1 MCYNVDNISIERV
14 ASMHQDISEILLTQA
29 QIEEKAT
36 ELGNQLKADYTKKS
50 PILIGLLKG
59 STMFMADLMKS
70 MDIPLEIDFMDVS
83 SYDGAASTGDVRIV
97 KDLDISVRG
106 RHVLIV
112 EDIVDTGRT
121 LEKVIQLIRS
131 RGAESVEMVTL
142 LDKPEA
148 RVAPIEAKYVG
159 FTIPKSFVV
168 GYGLDYNEKYRN
180 LPYVGIL
187 KESIYS

>member
-1 MCYNVDNISIERV
+1 
-14 ASMHQDISEILLTQA
+14 MHQDIEKVLLTQEEIEAKSAELA
-29 QIEEKAT
+29 Q
-36 ELGNQLKADYTKKS
+36 LLKADYGDKK
-50 PILIGLLKG
+50 PILLGLLKG
-59 STMFMADLMKS
+59 STMFMADLMKTL
-70 MDIPLEIDFMDVS
+70 DIDLQIDFMDVS
-83 SYDGAASTGDVRIV
+83 SYDGAASTGDVKIV
-97 KDLDISVRG
+97 KDLDISVRR
-106 RHVLIV
+106 RHVIIA

-121 LEKVIQLIRS
+121 LEKVIELLRS

-148 RVAPIEAKYVG
+148 RVAPIKAKYVG

-187 KESIYS
+187 KKSVYL

>member
-1 MCYNVDNISIERV
+1 
-14 ASMHQDISEILLTQA
+14 MHQDIKKILLTQEE
-29 QIEEKAT
+29 IETKSK
-36 ELGNQLKADYTKKS
+36 ELAEQLKVDYDGKK
-50 PILIGLLKG
+50 PILLGLLKG

-70 MDIPLEIDFMDVS
+70 LDIDLEIDFMDVS
-83 SYDGAASTGDVRIV
+83 SYDGTASTGDVKIV
-97 KDLDISVRG
+97 KDLDISVRN
-106 RHVLIV
+106 RHVIIA

-121 LEKVIQLIRS
+121 LERVIQLLQS
-131 RGAESVEMVTL
+131 RGAISVEMVTL

-148 RVAPIEAKYVG
+148 RVAPIKAKYVG

-187 KESIYS
+187 KESVYS

>member
-1 MCYNVDNISIERV
+1 
-14 ASMHQDISEILLTQA
+14 MHQDIEKILLTQEE
-29 QIEEKAT
+29 IEVKSK
-36 ELGNQLKADYTKKS
+36 ELAKQLKIDYEGKN
-50 PILIGLLKG
+50 PILLGLLKG
-59 STMFMADLMKS
+59 STMFMTDLMKS
-70 MDIPLEIDFMDVS
+70 LDIELQIDFMDVS
-83 SYDGAASTGDVRIV
+83 SYDGALSTGDVKIV

-121 LEKVIQLIRS
+121 LEKVFALLHNRD
-131 RGAESVEMVTL
+131 AASVEMVTL

-148 RVAPIEAKYVG
+148 RLAPIAAKYVG

-180 LPYVGIL
+180 LPYIGIL
-187 KESIYS
+187 KESVYS

>member
-1 MCYNVDNISIERV
+1 
-14 ASMHQDISEILLTQA
+14 MHQDIEKILLTQEE
-29 QIEEKAT
+29 IEAKSVELT
-36 ELGNQLKADYTKKS
+36 EQLKVDYADKK
-50 PILIGLLKG
+50 PILLGLLKG

-70 MDIPLEIDFMDVS
+70 LDIDLQIDFMDVS
-83 SYDGAASTGDVRIV
+83 SYNGATSTGDVRIV
-97 KDLDISVRG
+97 KDLDISVRN
-106 RHVLIV
+106 RHVIIA

-121 LEKVIQLIRS
+121 LEKVIELLKN
-131 RGAESVEMVTL
+131 RGAATVEMVTL

-148 RVAPIEAKYVG
+148 RIAPIVAKYVG

-187 KESIYS
+187 KQSVYL

>member
-1 MCYNVDNISIERV
+1 
-14 ASMHQDISEILLTQA
+14 MHQDIEKILLSQA
-29 QIEEKAT
+29 EIEAKCVALAET
-36 ELGNQLKADYTKKS
+36 LKADYDGKK

-59 STMFMADLMKS
+59 SVMFMADLMKS
-70 MDIPLEIDFMDVS
+70 LDIDLQIDFMDVS
-83 SYDGAASTGDVRIV
+83 SYDGAVSTGDVKIV
-97 KDLDISVRG
+97 KDLDLSVRD
-106 RHVLIV
+106 RHLLIV

-121 LEKVIQLIRS
+121 LEKVIELLKS
-131 RGAESVEMVTL
+131 RQAKSVEMVTL

-159 FTIPKSFVV
+159 FSIPKSFVV

-187 KESIYS
+187 KESVYA

>member
-1 MCYNVDNISIERV
+1 
-14 ASMHQDISEILLTQA
+14 MHQDISEILLTQQ
-29 QIEEKAT
+29 QIEKKAQ
-36 ELGNQLKADYTKKS
+36 ELGAELKAIYTKKN
-50 PILIGLLKG
+50 PLLIGLLKG
-59 STMFMADLMKS
+59 SAMFMADLMKS

-97 KDLDISVRG
+97 KDLDTSVRG

-121 LEKVIQLIRS
+121 LEKVIQLIHS

-159 FTIPKSFVV
+159 FTIPNSFVV
-168 GYGLDYNEKYRN
+168 GYGLDYNEQYRN
-180 LPYVGIL
+180 LPYIGIL

>member
-1 MCYNVDNISIERV
+1 
-14 ASMHQDISEILLTQA
+14 MHQDISEILLTQA

>member
-1 MCYNVDNISIERV
+1 
-14 ASMHQDISEILLTQA
+14 MHQDISEVLLTQQ
-29 QIEEKAT
+29 QIEEKAK
-36 ELGNQLKADYTKKS
+36 ELGNELKADYAKKN

-59 STMFMADLMKS
+59 SAMFMADLMKN

-121 LEKVIQLIRS
+121 LEKVIQLIDS

-142 LDKPEA
+142 LDKPAA

-168 GYGLDYNEKYRN
+168 GYGLDYNEQYRN

-187 KESIYS
+187 KESVYS

>member
-1 MCYNVDNISIERV
+1 
-14 ASMHQDISEILLTQA
+14 MHQDIDKVILTQDEIEAKSVELA
-29 QIEEKAT
+29 Q
-36 ELGNQLKADYTKKS
+36 QLKADYHDKK

-70 MDIPLEIDFMDVS
+70 LDIDLQIDFMDVS
-83 SYDGAASTGDVRIV
+83 SYDGALSTGDVKIV
-97 KDLDISVRG
+97 KDLDISVRD

-121 LEKVIQLIRS
+121 LEKVIELLHNRH
-131 RGAESVEMVTL
+131 AASVEMVTL

-148 RVAPIEAKYVG
+148 RVAPIAAKYVG
-159 FTIPKSFVV
+159 FTIPKAFVV

-187 KESIYS
+187 KESVYQ

>member
-1 MCYNVDNISIERV
+1 
-14 ASMHQDISEILLTQA
+14 MHQDIDKILLTQA
-29 QIEEKAT
+29 EIEAKAI
-36 ELGNQLKADYTKKS
+36 ELAQLLKADYTNKK
-50 PILIGLLKG
+50 PILVGLLKG
-59 STMFMADLMKS
+59 SVMFMADLMKS
-70 MDIPLEIDFMDVS
+70 LDIDLQVEFMDIS
-83 SYDGAASTGDVRIV
+83 SYDGAKSTGDVKIV

-121 LEKVIQLIRS
+121 LEKVFELLRNRQ
-131 RGAESVEMVTL
+131 AASVEMVTL

-148 RVAPIEAKYVG
+148 RVAPIHAKYVG
-159 FTIPKSFVV
+159 FTIPKLFVV

-187 KESIYS
+187 KESVYS

>member
-1 MCYNVDNISIERV
+1 
-14 ASMHQDISEILLTQA
+14 MHQDIEKILLTQ
-29 QIEEKAT
+29 EELEAKSV
-36 ELGNQLKADYTKKS
+36 ELAKQLKIDYANKK
-50 PILIGLLKG
+50 PILLGLLKG

-70 MDIPLEIDFMDVS
+70 LDIDLQIDFMDVS
-83 SYDGAASTGDVRIV
+83 SYDGSVSTGDVRIV
-97 KDLDISVRG
+97 KDLDLSVRN
-106 RHVLIV
+106 RHVIIA

-121 LEKVIQLIRS
+121 LEKVIELLKN
-131 RGAESVEMVTL
+131 RGAATVEMVTL

-148 RVAPIEAKYVG
+148 RVAPIAAKYVG

-187 KESIYS
+187 KQSVYL